1 LRYGA
6 TLTDEGGSAPSKLS
20 NTFAGWFYDAACT
33 NAVNFGTDK
42 ITGNVAIYA
51 KFTTKQYTLI
61 FDMNLGDGNY
71 QLPEGGI
78 QLDSANLVDYTVS
91 WDVESL
97 FNDTF
102 AFGEAT
108 GAGRYKITY
117 DVNNVSSN
125 KNIRA
130 IRPSAVGYTFG
141 GWYAAGASSQTDV
154 IRKPNSST
162 ADEIVLTA
170 HWTPSTY
177 TMRFDKQDGSRVT
190 TKTVRNMSAWGEDGT
205 SLLPGASGAIL
216 PVNPERSGYIFDGWY
231 VVADENDEN
240 YMKVYDVSNH
250 VDGNANYLFNIAE
263 FAALGVYGDSA
274 VGYNFNNLTIYAG
287 WRSVDVLLRVADSE
301 ETPMQGSLI
310 FKNSDGAPISET
322 DAVHIGDEITVEGV
336 PDAGFRLVNITVG
349 GRSLAAGVYRF
360 TVSGRDITTGEDDF
374 GDAVNYIEVSG
385 VFEEQRYTITYDT
398 TGGRASDSTFARTY
412 SASELDEDSESRAK
426 LPSLVTKRGYDFVG
440 WVFSS
445 DEEEVA
451 YDTADDPNSEKGLYG
466 AELWLKRPYN
476 YADTGYRNITLKAV
490 WRAQVSYV
498 YLYNATYSAGYN
510 YDEAGKR
517 YIIRQYNA
525 TDLKTDMEI
534 EITNPSRGES
544 FVFLGWAT
552 SRNGVV
558 VYPAVEGKNTVTYT
572 VNADKDENGNLLNRN
587 NLYAVWHIAG
597 VNYIIMSADN
607 NDCVYGGDGITMSA
621 QTARKYEGDEV
632 ASIKLNYTWY
642 KIYDGQYDNCFD
654 VKDFVD
660 ADGYMVYVDSTDSV
674 VAYEKDGKYYGAD
687 KSTEITKE
695 QAEAYGSKLTY
706 KEFNATKAL
715 EGGFCEVKTFRNP
728 VTNEPVKTTE
738 LSPSDVLRVTV
749 KDVNDCGIY
758 ICVVEVVSTESSGST
773 TSVDGYG
780 EIEINMSKAV
790 YDGVNMVDTSIV
802 YNATS
807 RANGITVTDSN
818 NGYSKDPVSGVN
830 YLTLPDGSRLI
841 VTYTYFEG
849 EGAAR
854 REITDLNRI
863 TNVGTYH
870 VVASFEFTPD
880 GDKGN
885 YELPEAIAADLVI
898 TARSIGEM

>member
-1 LRYGA
+1 
-6 TLTDEGGSAPSKLS
+6 
-20 NTFAGWFYDAACT
+20 
-33 NAVNFGTDK
+33 
-42 ITGNVAIYA
+42 
-51 KFTTKQYTLI
+51 
-61 FDMNLGDGNY
+61 
-71 QLPEGGI
+71 
-78 QLDSANLVDYTVS
+78 
-91 WDVESL
+91 
-97 FNDTF
+97 
-102 AFGEAT
+102 
-108 GAGRYKITY
+108 
-117 DVNNVSSN
+117 
-125 KNIRA
+125 
-130 IRPSAVGYTFG
+130 
-141 GWYAAGASSQTDV
+141 
-154 IRKPNSST
+154 
-162 ADEIVLTA
+162 
-170 HWTPSTY
+170 
-177 TMRFDKQDGSRVT
+177 
-190 TKTVRNMSAWGEDGT
+190 MSAWGEDGT

-240 YMKVYDVSNH
+240 YMTVYSVSNH
-250 VDGNANYLFNIAE
+250 VDGNGNYLFNIAE
-263 FAALGVYGDSA
+263 FAALGVYGNSA
-274 VGYNFNNLTIYAG
+274 EGYNFNNLTIYAG

-374 GDAVNYIEVSG
+374 GDTVNYIEVSG

-466 AELWLKRPYN
+466 AELWLKKPYN

-898 TARSIGEM
+898 TARS